1 MASLRSS
8 EGFRQFVLDQLEP
21 LNVTPRSMFGG
32 TGLYA
37 EGVFFGI
44 IAMDTLY
51 LKVDDTNRPMFEREG
66 MQPFKPYA
74 GRPVAMKYYAVP
86 LGVVESAPELVR
98 WARLSISVALKPDGP
113 PPAREGQRAA
123 RSVPKAMRATSTAA
137 SRRGRTR
144 R

>member
-8 EGFRQFVLDQLEP
+8 EVFRQFVLDQLDE
-21 LNVTPRSMFGG
+21 LDVTPRSMFGG

-74 GRPVAMKYYAVP
+74 SRPGTMMYYAVP
-86 LGVVESAPELVR
+86 LAVLESAPELVR
-98 WARLSISVALKPDGP
+98 WARRSISVAVTPAGRA
-113 PPAREGQRAA
+113 PARERQRAA
-123 RSVPKAMRATSTAA
+123 RSAPKPMRATSTAA
-137 SRRGRTR
+137 PRRGRTR

>member
-8 EGFRQFVLDQLEP
+8 EGFRQFVLDQLDE
-21 LNVTPRSMFGG
+21 LNVTARPMFGG

-37 EGVFFGI
+37 DGVFFGI
-44 IAMDTLY
+44 VAIDTLY

-74 GRPVAMKYYAVP
+74 GRPGTMMYYAVP
-86 LGVVESAPELVR
+86 LAVLESAPEVVR
-98 WARLSISVALKPDGP
+98 WARQSISVALTSAGRAPV
-113 PPAREGQRAA
+113 RERQRAA
-123 RSVPKAMRATSTAA
+123 RSAPKATRATSTAA
-137 SRRGRTR
+137 ARRGRTR